1 MKILQIQTLPRAS
14 MVESFAAIPNEYKYD
29 SHFMFSESYE
39 PTLRKEIEQ
48 ALFNRAMKWID
59 IDKETPRIYWK
70 QTENKASHSI
80 RHTCT
85 IYYIVRGGRK
95 ESDCLSYSVHTLLA

>member
-1 MKILQIQTLPRAS
+1 MKVLQIQTLPRAS
-14 MVESFAAIPNEYKYD
+14 MVENFAAIPNEYKYD

-39 PTLRKEIEQ
+39 PLLRKEIEQ
-48 ALFNRAMKWID
+48 ALFNRAMMWID
-59 IDKETPRIYWK
+59 VDKETPRIYWK

-85 IYYIVRGGRK
+85 VYYTARGGRK
-95 ESDCLSYSVHTLLA
+95 DSECLSYSVHTLLA